1 MSGQEIK
8 LWKLLKIKMTRY
20 IASFFMVFCFTVD
33 AYAETISKIQ
43 IDGNKRISEET
54 IKVYG
59 DINIGKDYNEEDINT
74 ILRKLYE
81 TEFFEKIEL
90 NLDNKILVI
99 NVKEHPIINK
109 LIITGEQSNK
119 YKEEIKKIIK
129 LKEKNSYIKSYLSD
143 DTNTIKLLYSSLG
156 YNFVEVETKINKI
169 NEDAYDLL
177 IEINRGEKTKIT
189 SIEFIGNNK
198 IRSNRLRDIIAS
210 EETKFWK
217 ILTKNTNF
225 SKDLINLDI
234 RLLKNYYKSLGFYD
248 VKINSNSAQIN
259 NEKNINLIYSI
270 EEGVRYTIN
279 KISINSDSVFD
290 KKIFFPLE
298 KDYRK
303 YVGDYYSPFKIKKL
317 LEKLDDL
324 IENNSL
330 QFVEHNVEEIIEKDS
345 INIVFNIFEGEKIL
359 IERVNITG
367 NNITNE
373 DVIRGELIIDEG
385 DPFTKLGLE
394 KSVAEI
400 KARNIFKDV
409 KYNVKNGSKNN
420 LKIIDIEVEEKPTG
434 EISAGAGIGTNG
446 GSFAI
451 NVKESNWMGR
461 GQSLTF
467 EIEVDAE
474 SLGGA
479 LIFSD
484 PNYDFLGNSIDYSIS
499 SENNDKP
506 DQGYENTVTSL
517 GIGTSFE
524 QYQDLRV
531 NLGLEAS
538 YDDLRTDN
546 SATDALKKQSGS
558 FTELAGNYNFS
569 FDKRNRVF
577 NPTDGSLL
585 TIGQSLP
592 FYADKSFVSNYLSFN
607 NYKTLNENAIGSS
620 KFLLSTIN
628 GLGSDNVRLS
638 KRKSLSNRRM
648 RGFERNKIGP
658 VDGSDHIGGNYA
670 AVLNLETNLPNLL
683 PDDTRTDVILF
694 LDFGNVWGVDYDSQI
709 DDSNKIRSS
718 TGAMA
723 SWISPLGPMTFTL
736 SQNLTK
742 ASSDKTE
749 SFNFS
754 LGTTF

>member
-1 MSGQEIK
+1 
-8 LWKLLKIKMTRY
+8 
-20 IASFFMVFCFTVD
+20 MVFCFTVD
-33 AYAETISKIQ
+33 AYTETISKIQ

-59 DINIGKDYNEEDINT
+59 DINIGKDYNEEDLDT

-99 NVKEHPIINK
+99 NIKEHPIINK
-109 LIITGEQSNK
+109 LIITGEKSNK
-119 YKEEIKKIIK
+119 YKEEIRKIIK

-143 DTNTIKLLYSSLG
+143 DTNTIKSLYSSLG
-156 YNFVEVETKINKI
+156 YNFAEVITKINKI

-177 IEINRGEKTKIT
+177 IEINKGEKTKIT

-198 IRSNRLRDIIAS
+198 IRSNRLRDIIVS

-217 ILTKNTNF
+217 ILTKNTSF

-259 NEKNINLIYSI
+259 NDKNINLVYSI
-270 EEGVRYTIN
+270 EEGIRYTIN

-359 IERVNITG
+359 IERVNIIG
-367 NNITNE
+367 NSITNE

-409 KYNVKNGSKNN
+409 KYIVKNG
-420 LKIIDIEVEEKPTG
+420 
-434 EISAGAGIGTNG
+434 IG
-446 GSFAI
+446 
-451 NVKESNWMGR
+451 
-461 GQSLTF
+461 
-467 EIEVDAE
+467 
-474 SLGGA
+474 
-479 LIFSD
+479 
-484 PNYDFLGNSIDYSIS
+484 
-499 SENNDKP
+499 
-506 DQGYENTVTSL
+506 
-517 GIGTSFE
+517 
-524 QYQDLRV
+524 
-531 NLGLEAS
+531 
-538 YDDLRTDN
+538 
-546 SATDALKKQSGS
+546 
-558 FTELAGNYNFS
+558 
-569 FDKRNRVF
+569 
-577 NPTDGSLL
+577 
-585 TIGQSLP
+585 
-592 FYADKSFVSNYLSFN
+592 
-607 NYKTLNENAIGSS
+607 
-620 KFLLSTIN
+620 
-628 GLGSDNVRLS
+628 
-638 KRKSLSNRRM
+638 
-648 RGFERNKIGP
+648 
-658 VDGSDHIGGNYA
+658 
-670 AVLNLETNLPNLL
+670 
-683 PDDTRTDVILF
+683 
-694 LDFGNVWGVDYDSQI
+694 
-709 DDSNKIRSS
+709 
-718 TGAMA
+718 
-723 SWISPLGPMTFTL
+723 
-736 SQNLTK
+736 
-742 ASSDKTE
+742 
-749 SFNFS
+749 
-754 LGTTF
+754 

>member
-1 MSGQEIK
+1 
-8 LWKLLKIKMTRY
+8 MTRY
-20 IASFFMVFCFTVD
+20 IIYFFMVFCFTVD
-33 AYAETISKIQ
+33 AYTETISKIQ

-59 DINIGKDYNEEDINT
+59 DINIGKDYNEEDLDT

-99 NVKEHPIINK
+99 NIKEHPIINK
-109 LIITGEQSNK
+109 LIITGEKSNK
-119 YKEEIKKIIK
+119 YKEEIRKIIK

-143 DTNTIKLLYSSLG
+143 DTNTIKSLYSSLG
-156 YNFVEVETKINKI
+156 YNFAEVITKINKI

-177 IEINRGEKTKIT
+177 IEINKGEKTKIT

-198 IRSNRLRDIIAS
+198 IRSNRLRDIIVS

-217 ILTKNTNF
+217 ILTKNTSF

-259 NEKNINLIYSI
+259 NDKNINLVYSI
-270 EEGVRYTIN
+270 EEGIRYTIN

-359 IERVNITG
+359 IERVNIIG
-367 NNITNE
+367 NSITNE

-409 KYNVKNGSKNN
+409 KYIVKNG
-420 LKIIDIEVEEKPTG
+420 
-434 EISAGAGIGTNG
+434 IG
-446 GSFAI
+446 
-451 NVKESNWMGR
+451 
-461 GQSLTF
+461 
-467 EIEVDAE
+467 
-474 SLGGA
+474 
-479 LIFSD
+479 
-484 PNYDFLGNSIDYSIS
+484 
-499 SENNDKP
+499 
-506 DQGYENTVTSL
+506 
-517 GIGTSFE
+517 
-524 QYQDLRV
+524 
-531 NLGLEAS
+531 
-538 YDDLRTDN
+538 
-546 SATDALKKQSGS
+546 
-558 FTELAGNYNFS
+558 
-569 FDKRNRVF
+569 
-577 NPTDGSLL
+577 
-585 TIGQSLP
+585 
-592 FYADKSFVSNYLSFN
+592 
-607 NYKTLNENAIGSS
+607 
-620 KFLLSTIN
+620 
-628 GLGSDNVRLS
+628 
-638 KRKSLSNRRM
+638 
-648 RGFERNKIGP
+648 
-658 VDGSDHIGGNYA
+658 
-670 AVLNLETNLPNLL
+670 
-683 PDDTRTDVILF
+683 
-694 LDFGNVWGVDYDSQI
+694 
-709 DDSNKIRSS
+709 
-718 TGAMA
+718 
-723 SWISPLGPMTFTL
+723 
-736 SQNLTK
+736 
-742 ASSDKTE
+742 
-749 SFNFS
+749 
-754 LGTTF
+754 